1 MAESRLLENA
11 FAAANP
17 GSLFHSAEFF
27 ELHAQDGGVYFEW
40 EQDGRVVATIH
51 FTPSGDGRWRSPGRG
66 TYAGFSTSADI
77 HSEHLYAFHDAVLAR
92 LVALGARHVE
102 ILLAP
107 MAHDPVAFSNQ
118 THLLHARGYAV
129 TQCDV
134 NHSLVVDSQGMA
146 ERMSYGNQKRLRKCA
161 RKGLH
166 GRLLPPSALPQVY
179 DTLAANRLSKGH
191 AMSMSLEQ
199 LQAMQKTFPAA
210 MLLFGCQSG
219 DTQAAAALCLRL
231 SAEVLYVFYWGDRPG
246 HANLSPVVSVA
257 EAVYAHCQT
266 EGIRLLDVGTSSVDR
281 EPNFGLIQ
289 FKRSL
294 GFAESLKLRM
304 ARGL

>member
-1 MAESRLLENA
+1 MADSRLLENT

-17 GSLFHSAEFF
+17 GSLFHSAAFF
-27 ELHAQDGGVYFEW
+27 KMHAQDRGAYFEW

-51 FTPSGDGRWRSPGRG
+51 FTPAGDGLWRSPGRG
-66 TYAGFSTSADI
+66 TYAGFTASTDL
-77 HSEHLYAFHDAVLAR
+77 HSEHLYTFHDAVLAR
-92 LVALGARHVE
+92 LAALGARRVE
-102 ILLAP
+102 ILPAP

-118 THLLHARGYAV
+118 THLLHARGYAI

-134 NHSLVVDSQGMA
+134 NHSLVVDGRGMA

-161 RKGLH
+161 KEGLH

-179 DTLAANRLSKGH
+179 DTLAANRQSKGH
-191 AMSMSLEQ
+191 AMSMSLAQ
-199 LQAMQKTFPAA
+199 LQAMQQTFPDA
-210 MLLFGCQSG
+210 MLLFGCQHG
-219 DTQAAAALCLRL
+219 DVQAATALCLRL
-231 SAEVLYVFYWGDRPG
+231 SADVLYVFYWGDRPG

-289 FKRSL
+289 FKRGL

-304 ARGL
+304 ARDI